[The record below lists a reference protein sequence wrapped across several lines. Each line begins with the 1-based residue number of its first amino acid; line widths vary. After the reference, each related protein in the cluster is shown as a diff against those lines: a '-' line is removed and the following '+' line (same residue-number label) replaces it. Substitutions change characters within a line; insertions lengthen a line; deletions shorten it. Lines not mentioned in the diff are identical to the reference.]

1 MPSCSRDRSRLLK
14 TLSSFVLSRSNHSR
28 TLTAYASRFVLLA
41 ASLENVLSRRAE
53 ALSMTSDSLLQSL
66 HFHLAWWGLRQF
78 TSDEAYFQWQR
89 EALSPTEI
97 AALHRQVEQKRGG
110 SSADEVAFYDATAHS
125 NILPVL
131 YSQQYDYYL
140 AIGTRVANRID
151 EARSILDVGC
161 GVGILTTFYARQYP
175 DKIFVGIDRSP
186 DSIVRAQEQSKALG
200 LTNVRFECL
209 DLDHTAPT
217 RSYDLILAT
226 HALVQ
231 AEQDPG
237 IPSRSW
243 STFDRAGEGHQ
254 QADFERRTGISVR
267 LDRLSA
273 SLVQRGRMIV
283 FEKTRQLARRVP
295 LQRALAARDLGL
307 IDQPELIRY
316 RLIEEIAD
324 DGPFYV
330 LGRGASRQIVWDES
344 PESDE
349 GRPFDRSQLKVGS
362 IDSDAPLY
370 ENHWPSA
377 QRVWEQLYN
386 KRLLKETT
394 RQEPDDRQL
403 HVELGQSEEMVYLY
417 CANTLDQRQ
426 LVIVESARALI
437 LESYYQEIVSGAS

>member
-1 MPSCSRDRSRLLK
+1 
-14 TLSSFVLSRSNHSR
+14 
-28 TLTAYASRFVLLA
+28 
-41 ASLENVLSRRAE
+41 
-53 ALSMTSDSLLQSL
+53 MTSDSLAQSL
-66 HFHLAWWGLRQF
+66 YSHLAWWGLRQF
-78 TSDEAYFQWQR
+78 TSDKAYFQWQR
-89 EALSPTEI
+89 EILSPAEI
-97 AALHRQVEQKRGG
+97 TALHRQAEQKRGG
-110 SSADEVAFYDATAHS
+110 SSADEVAFYNATTHS

-140 AIGTRVANRID
+140 AIGARVADRIG

-175 DKIFVGIDRSP
+175 DKTFVGIDRSP

-217 RSYDLILAT
+217 HSHDLILAT

-231 AEQDPG
+231 AEQDSG

-243 STFDRAGEGHQ
+243 STFDRAGEGPQ

-273 SLVQRGRMIV
+273 SLVQTGRMIV

-307 IDQPELIRY
+307 IEQPELIRY
-316 RLIEEIAD
+316 RIIEEIAD

-330 LGRGASRQIVWDES
+330 LRRGVSPQIIWDES
-344 PESDE
+344 PEPDE
-349 GRPFDRSQLKVGS
+349 GCPFDQSQLKTGS
-362 IDSDAPLY
+362 VDPDSPLY

-377 QRVWEQLYN
+377 QRVWEQLED
-386 KRLLKETT
+386 KHLLKETT
-394 RQEPDDRQL
+394 RQEPDGRQL
-403 HVELGQSEEMVYLY
+403 HVELGQSEEMIYLY

-426 LVIVESARALI
+426 LVIVEPARALI
-437 LESYYQEIVSGAS
+437 LESYYQEIVRGAG

>member
-1 MPSCSRDRSRLLK
+1 MYRDTKDEIRT
-14 TLSSFVLSRSNHSR
+14 TLH
-28 TLTAYASRFVLLA
+28 A
-41 ASLENVLSRRAE
+41 LEA
-53 ALSMTSDSLLQSL
+53 
-66 HFHLAWWGLRQF
+66 HLVWWGLKRF

-89 EALSPTEI
+89 ETLSPAEI
-97 AALHRQVEQKRGG
+97 TALHRQVEQKRGG
-110 SSADEVAFYDATAHS
+110 SSADEVAFYDATTHS

-140 AIGTRVANRID
+140 AIGARIAD
-151 EARSILDVGC
+151 CIGEARSILDVGC

-175 DKIFVGIDRSP
+175 DKTFVGIDRSR
-186 DSIVRAQEQSKALG
+186 DSIVRAQEQLKALG

-231 AEQDPG
+231 AEQDSG

-243 STFDRAGEGHQ
+243 STFDRAEAGQQ
-254 QADFERRTGISVR
+254 QADFERRTGINVR

-273 SLVQRGRMIV
+273 SLAQTGRMIV

-295 LQRALAARDLGL
+295 LQRALAARDLGP
-307 IDQPELIRY
+307 IEQPELIRY
-316 RLIEEIAD
+316 RIIEEIAD

-344 PESDE
+344 PEPDE
-349 GRPFDRSQLKVGS
+349 GHPFNRSQLKTGS
-362 IDSDAPLY
+362 TDPDAPLY

-377 QRVWEQLYN
+377 QRAWEQLHD
-386 KRLLKETT
+386 KHLLKETT
-394 RQEPDDRQL
+394 RQEPDGRQL

-417 CANTLDQRQ
+417 CANTFDQRQ
-426 LVIVESARALI
+426 LVIVEPARALI